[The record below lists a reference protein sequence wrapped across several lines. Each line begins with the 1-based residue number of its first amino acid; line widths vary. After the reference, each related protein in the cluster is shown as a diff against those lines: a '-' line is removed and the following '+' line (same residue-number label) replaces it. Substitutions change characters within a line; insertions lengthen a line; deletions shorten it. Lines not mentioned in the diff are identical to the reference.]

1 MTVMEQRGAYR
12 PTPPPAWQPRTDPA
26 PLLPDA
32 EPYRVLGTD
41 AAAQADPELLR
52 RLYAQLVRGRRYN
65 VQATALTKQGR
76 LAVYPS
82 STGQEACEVAAALAL
97 QERDWLF
104 PSYRD
109 TLAVVARGVDPVEAL
124 TLLRGDWHT
133 GYDPYEHRV
142 APLSTPLA
150 TQLPHAV
157 GLAHAARL
165 KGDDVVALAMVG
177 DGGTSEGD
185 FHEALNFAAVWQAPV
200 VFLVQNNGFAISVP
214 LAKQTAAPSLAH
226 KAVGYGMPG
235 RLVDGNDAAAVHE
248 VLTDAVRHAREGG
261 GPTLVE
267 AVTYRIEAHTNAD
280 DATRYRGDAE
290 VETWREHDPIQLLER
305 ELTTRGLL
313 DEDAKQS
320 ARDAAEAMASDLR
333 ARMNQDAVL
342 DPMDLFAHVYAE
354 PTPNCGN
361 SATCCGRS
369 SRPSTPTRRART
381 DDHRRPQARH
391 HGAGPHPRAPGR
403 DGRRPDRA
411 RPGRGRGHP
420 RRRLP
425 GHRRPR
431 RGVRRGPL
439 HGHPA
444 RRGGHPRHCRR
455 HGDVRTAAG
464 RGDAVRR
471 LRLPGVRAAHQPCRP
486 DAQPHPRPYAPAD
499 HRPGALRR
507 RHRRRRAPQRLLRG
521 VLHGD
526 PGPPCRHARHGRRRL
541 RSAARRHRLR
551 RPGRRPRTQASV
563 LVQGLLEPGGTAEC
577 RTDRPRGG
585 AALGPERHA
594 DHLRSFGP
602 GLPRS
607 RRSGARRGVGPRG
620 RRPALAGPLRR
631 RDGLRLGAADRPR
644 GRRARVGLLRRPG
657 RRDRGPRLE
666 RCFHH
671 LEAPVLRVA
680 GFDIPYPPPMLERH
694 HLPGVDRILDAVA
707 RLQWE
712 ADN

>member
-1 MTVMEQRGAYR
+1 M
-12 PTPPPAWQPRTDPA
+12 
-26 PLLPDA
+26 
-32 EPYRVLGTD
+32 
-41 AAAQADPELLR
+41 
-52 RLYAQLVRGRRYN
+52 RGRRYN

-305 ELTTRGLL
+305 ELTARGLL

-320 ARDAAEAMASDLR
+320 ARDAAEVMAADLR

-354 PTPNCGN
+354 PTP
-361 SATCCGRS
+361 T
-369 SRPSTPTRRART
+369 
-381 DDHRRPQARH
+381 
-391 HGAGPHPRAPGR
+391 AGT
-403 DGRRPDRA
+403 A
-411 RPGRGRGHP
+411 RPAAGGARGR
-420 RRRLP
+420 
-425 GHRRPR
+425 
-431 RGVRRGPL
+431 
-439 HGHPA
+439 A
-444 RRGGHPRHCRR
+444 
-455 HGDVRTAAG
+455 
-464 RGDAVRR
+464 
-471 LRLPGVRAAHQPCRP
+471 
-486 DAQPHPRPYAPAD
+486 
-499 HRPGALRR
+499 
-507 RHRRRRAPQRLLRG
+507 
-521 VLHGD
+521 
-526 PGPPCRHARHGRRRL
+526 
-541 RSAARRHRLR
+541 R
-551 RPGRRPRTQASV
+551 RPGGHAPMTTVALKPATMAQALTRALRDAMAADPTVHV
-563 LVQGLLEPGGTAEC
+563 LGEDVGTLGGVFRVTDGLAAEFGEDRCTDTPLAEAGILGTAVGMAMYGLRPVVEMQFDAFAYPAFEQLISHVARMRN
-577 RTDRPRGG
+577 RTRGRMPLPITVRVPYG
-585 AALGPERHA
+585 GGIGGVEHHSDSSEAYYMAT
-594 DHLRSFGP
+594 P
-602 GLPRS
+602 GLH
-607 RRSGARRGVGPRG
+607 VVT
-620 RRPALAGPLRR
+620 PATV
-631 RDGLRLGAADRPR
+631 AD
-644 GRRARVGLLRRPG
+644 AYGLLRAAIASDDPVVVLEPKRLYWSKDSWNPEEPQSVEPIGRAVVRRTGRSATLITYGPSVPVCLEAAEAARAEGWDLEVVDLRSLVPFDDETVCASVRRTGRAVVVHESGSFGGPG
-657 RRDRGPRLE
+657 GEIAARVTE

-680 GFDIPYPPPMLERH
+680 GFDLPYPPPMLERH